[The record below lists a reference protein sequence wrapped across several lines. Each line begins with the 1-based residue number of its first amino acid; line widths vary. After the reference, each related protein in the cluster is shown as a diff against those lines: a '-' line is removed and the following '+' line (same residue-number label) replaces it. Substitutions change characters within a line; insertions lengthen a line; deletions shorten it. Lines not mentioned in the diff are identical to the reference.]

1 MWRVRRVSEVVVV
14 FSTMTWALRPFFRV
28 PGDDDGSDPS
38 QTAARASR
46 RLSRREN
53 DVDGAADGIWRA
65 RRHRR
70 YGSPARRFGRLGD
83 DGFGRLGHLDPS
95 PSSSKAR
102 SRPSSGVRAEALR
115 VKAVADAVQM
125 RFARRA
131 ASALAV
137 PGISA
142 RADDRRPSRDE
153 GNDRGSLVAARPPFG
168 GGDGGSSAA
177 AARASLGTPPS
188 RARVVSTPLPRLAS
202 PRAPRPETSTRRRRR
217 HRHPGKSR
225 RDIGAGAG
233 GGRAAPRALPPT
245 PTTPP
250 RFPKP
255 TPASPSRAPHPRPN
269 ANPGAPP
276 RARRASATFAAAAAA
291 AAAAGPRGARR
302 PNRRRWTPR
311 RQRRRTRRVARRSR
325 RRRRRRRRA
334 FAPRVK

>member
-1 MWRVRRVSEVVVV
+1 MGLTRLRPRLAPLVV
-14 FSTMTWALRPFFRV
+14 FLVARMTSTARPTVFGARV
-28 PGDDDGSDPS
+28 GTVDTDPPPGGSD
-38 QTAARASR
+38 
-46 RLSRREN
+46 
-53 DVDGAADGIWRA
+53 D
-65 RRHRR
+65 
-70 YGSPARRFGRLGD
+70 LGMTV
-83 DGFGRLGHLDPS
+83 LGVSAILTRP

-153 GNDRGSLVAARPPFG
+153 GTTAGRSSPLDPRSGAGTEARPPPP
-168 GGDGGSSAA
+168 
-177 AARASLGTPPS
+177 RAPSLGTPPS

-202 PRAPRPETSTRRRRR
+202 PARPVPRRRHGVVAR

-225 RDIGAGAG
+225 GTSRRRG

-250 RFPKP
+250 RFPNP
-255 TPASPSRAPHPRPN
+255 PASPSRAPHPRPN

-276 RARRASATFAAAAAA
+276 RAPRRARHGRGRGGGGRRRGSARRARATKPPKVDPATAAAEDASRRASVAAAAAA
-291 AAAAGPRGARR
+291 AAAA
-302 PNRRRWTPR
+302 
-311 RQRRRTRRVARRSR
+311 
-325 RRRRRRRRA
+325 